1 MSRWDFVGRRAE
13 LDRLLVAA
21 TGATERGL
29 FLSGSAGVGKSRLLR
44 EALAAVPADRH
55 AVWSVSASATTA
67 ALPFGGM
74 VQVLPAEPPE
84 GLSPAG
90 VLRWAVG
97 QLQQRAAGRRIVLAV
112 DDAHLL
118 DPPSAALV
126 HLVARVENT
135 TVIGTLRDGEQL
147 PLPIRA
153 LWTDDLVDRVELAPL
168 GPADT
173 AGLLAAILG
182 GPVDACSADRLWR
195 LSGGNPLLLRELVM
209 GAPADELTRT
219 YGVWRWTGRPALAPS
234 LTDLIDTRIGRL
246 TPGVRAVLE
255 LVAFGEPLGLRL
267 LDQAVEPADVETA
280 EERGL
285 IAVEPNDRRTDVRLA
300 HPLYGEMMRRRC
312 PVSRTRRLQARLA
325 ELLEAA
331 GARRR
336 DDLLRVA
343 VWRLDSGTAQDPALL
358 LGAAAQAFARYDVP
372 LATRLARAALD
383 ADGGFDAAELLATL
397 LMFADRPE
405 EAIAMLDSV
414 AQDAAEQARCVRW
427 LTVRGMVS
435 YWGLSRESTVDE
447 IAARGTELTDAAG
460 RARVHAF
467 EAIMRLHRLD
477 TARAVRLAQAVL
489 DRPAASAAAREL
501 ARCTLAHLQAAQGQ
515 FARSGAAI
523 GQVQAEAARW
533 RADMPYLQLALELA
547 RGTRLALAGDLAGI
561 DAIVADEFAD
571 LAGAGDFRLGTGYL
585 GILRA
590 YAARLRGSSGTALKT
605 ALEACAVLATSR
617 VYAGLAHA
625 ERAQAAALR
634 GDAAH
639 AAEAMAEADRTHA
652 PGMAVL
658 YPWLEQARGAVL
670 AAGGDQAG
678 ATKHL
683 AALADRLRD
692 DGLAGHELLVLHD
705 LVRLDAAA
713 APVGPTCTDGGRR
726 TVAQRL
732 AELCERVDGP
742 LPPLLARYARAAVA
756 GPADD
761 LLAVA
766 DGLAAL
772 DLRVWAAEA
781 AATAVHRLRGGR
793 SGAAVAAHGRLGEL
807 LGRCDQV
814 DTPALRLGEP
824 ALTDREW
831 EVARLAAEGVT
842 SRAIGER
849 LFLSSR
855 TVDNHLH
862 RIYHKL
868 GVTGRAELRS
878 ALHWPSSSPD
888 HPGSPGSPGGDGG
901 RHFPGGDGGRPRP
914 GPDEGR
920 SFPGQGGEPGR

>member
-1 MSRWDFVGRRAE
+1 MSRWEFVGRRDE
-13 LDRLLVAA
+13 LDRLLAAA
-21 TGATERGL
+21 TGADGRGL
-29 FLSGSAGVGKSRLLR
+29 FYSGSAGVGKSRLLR
-44 EALAAVPADRH
+44 EALAGVPTDGY

-67 ALPFGGM
+67 ALPFGGLI
-74 VQVLPAEPPE
+74 QVLPAEQPP

-90 VLRWAVG
+90 VLRWAVA
-97 QLQQRAAGRRIVLAV
+97 QLQQQAAGRHIVLAV

-126 HLVARVENT
+126 HLIGRAENA

-153 LWTDDLVDRVELAPL
+153 LWTDGLVDHVELAPL
-168 GPADT
+168 GLADT
-173 AGLLAAILG
+173 TDLLAAILG
-182 GPVDACSADRLWR
+182 GPVDPCSADRLWR
-195 LSGGNPLLLRELVM
+195 LSGGNALLLRELVIA
-209 GAPADELTRT
+209 APPGELTRT
-219 YGVWRWTGRPALAPS
+219 YGMWRWTGGLTLAPS
-234 LTDLIDTRIGRL
+234 LTELIDTRIGQL

-255 LVAFGEPLGLRL
+255 LVAFGEPLGLHL
-267 LDQAVEPADVETA
+267 LGQAVEPADVETA

-285 IAVEPNDRRTDVRLA
+285 ITVERNDRRTDVRLA
-300 HPLYGEMMRRRC
+300 HPLYGEVMRRRC

-325 ELLEAA
+325 ELVEAM
-331 GARRR
+331 GTRRR

-358 LGAAAQAFARYDVP
+358 LGAAAQAFTRYDVP
-372 LATRLARAALD
+372 LATRLARAALE

-405 EAIAMLDSV
+405 EAIVTLDAV
-414 AQDAAEQARCVRW
+414 AGDAAGPGRRSRW

-447 IAARGTELTDAAG
+447 IAARGAELPDAADQ
-460 RARVHAF
+460 ARVNAF

-477 TARAVRLAQAVL
+477 TGPAVRLARAVL
-489 DRPAASAAAREL
+489 DRPAAGVAAREL

-515 FARSGAAI
+515 LTRSGAAI
-523 GQVQAEAARW
+523 NQVQAEVARW
-533 RADMPYLQLALELA
+533 RGDMPYLQLALELA

-585 GILRA
+585 AILQA
-590 YAARLRGSSGTALKT
+590 YAARLRGHSGTALT
-605 ALEACAVLATSR
+605 TSLGACAVLATSR

-652 PGMAVL
+652 PGMTVL

-670 AAGGDQAG
+670 AAGGDPAG
-678 ATKHL
+678 AAKHL

-692 DGLAGHELLVLHD
+692 DGFAGHEVLVLHD
-705 LVRLDAAA
+705 LVRLDQAT
-713 APVGPTCTDGGRR
+713 APVGPTCGDGSRR

-732 AELCERVDGP
+732 AELSERVDGP
-742 LPPLLARYARAAVA
+742 LPPLLARYARAA
-756 GPADD
+756 ADGAAEE

-766 DGLAAL
+766 AGFAEL
-772 DLRVWAAEA
+772 DLRVYAAEA
-781 AATAVHRLRGGR
+781 TAAAARLLRLRR
-793 SGAAVAAHGRLGEL
+793 SSSAAAAHERLGEL
-807 LGRCDQV
+807 LGRCDQI
-814 DTPALRLGEP
+814 DTPALRVGQP
-824 ALTDREW
+824 ALSDREW
-831 EVARLAAEGVT
+831 EVARLAAQGAT
-842 SRAIGER
+842 SRAIAER

-855 TVDNHLH
+855 TVDNHLQH
-862 RIYHKL
+862 VYSKL
-868 GVTGRAELRS
+868 GVTGRAELRV
-878 ALHWPSSSPD
+878 AL
-888 HPGSPGSPGGDGG
+888 
-901 RHFPGGDGGRPRP
+901 
-914 GPDEGR
+914 R
-920 SFPGQGGEPGR
+920 SFPGQEGDPAR